1 MKNVIL
7 IGFVMALFLIVTSA
21 TISANTVMPAKAG
34 IQSITGCRSNNG
46 CSGTDNND
54 GSIYSP
60 DIVERA
66 AKLPGKDMS
75 QSVLYDN
82 LQVWEKAVVAKMVQ
96 AAAYMDA
103 AFWQQV
109 DPEGEKL
116 WRRSALARTPT
127 GKAGYSMLD
136 ANYGRWDRFLDF
148 APFVGTIARPA
159 GGYVY
164 PADLIKS
171 EFEAYIAA
179 HPMEKDSLLNPYNVV
194 RRSGEK
200 LVAIPYHQEYA
211 AFVDPAALLLL
222 EAAELSKNPT
232 LTKYLRLQAQALRTD
247 DYYEA
252 DLAWLDLNSNVDV
265 SIGPH
270 ETYDDQFY
278 GQKAFYKAN
287 VLIVDQAA
295 AMQLAKYKSTGP
307 ALQENLPVDA
317 KYKPVYDSKTM
328 MPLLL
333 ADDIRRSGQGR
344 AIMEPVAFSLPN
356 DPKVWAAK
364 GSKKVMM
371 GNYLNTRRTV
381 VLEPLAQVIMD
392 PSVTAMIRPEAYF
405 TWVLMHE
412 VCHTLGPREVVKNGK
427 TMTPR
432 EALGEYYSSIEEGKA
447 DIGGLYN
454 LQYLIDRGIITAPL
468 EPYYAGFLA
477 ESLRS
482 IRFGMGSAYGVI
494 RSAAWN
500 IFVDEGALV
509 YNSVTNR
516 FAMNVAK
523 MTPAIRKLL
532 ITLITIEGEGD
543 SMAAANLI
551 KIYSNVRPEL
561 KKLLDA
567 ANNTVPLEFVPVYA
581 Q

>member
-1 MKNVIL
+1 MKKIVI
-7 IGFVMALFLIVTSA
+7 ICSVMALFL
-21 TISANTVMPAKAG
+21 M
-34 IQSITGCRSNNG
+34 NG
-46 CSGTDNND
+46 CSGSSNGR
-54 GSIYSP
+54 GSIYPP
-60 DIVERA
+60 DIIARA
-66 AKLPGKDMS
+66 AKLPAKDMS
-75 QSVLYDN
+75 QSVLYDS
-82 LQVWEKAVVAKMVQ
+82 LQGWEKAVVAKMVQ
-96 AAAYMDA
+96 AAACMDA
-103 AFWQQV
+103 AFWQQA

-116 WRRSALARTPT
+116 WRSLASASTPT
-127 GKAGYSMLD
+127 EKAAYSMLD

-148 APFVGTIARPA
+148 APFVGTVARLP

-164 PADLIKS
+164 PADLTKS
-171 EFEAYIAA
+171 ELDAYIAA
-179 HPMEKDSLLNPYNVV
+179 HPTEKDALLNPHTVV

-200 LVAIPYHQEYA
+200 LVTVPYHQEYA
-211 AFVDPAALLLL
+211 AFVDPAALLLS
-222 EAAELSKNPT
+222 EAAGLSQDPA
-232 LTKYLRLQAQALRTD
+232 LTKYLLLQAQALRTD

-252 DLAWLDLNSNVDV
+252 DLAWLDLNGNLDV

-270 ETYDDQFY
+270 ETYDDQLY

-287 VLIVDQAA
+287 VLIVGQAA
-295 AMQLAKYKSTGP
+295 ASQLAKYKATGP
-307 ALQENLPVDA
+307 ALQENLPVDP

-344 AIMEPVAFSLPN
+344 AIMEGVAFSLPN

-381 VLEPLAQVIMD
+381 ILEPLAQVILD
-392 PSVTAMIRPEAYF
+392 PSVTAMINHEAYF

-412 VCHTLGPREVVKNGK
+412 VCHTLGPREVVKNGI

-432 EALGEYYSSIEEGKA
+432 EALGEYYSPIEEGKA

-454 LQYLIDRGIITAPL
+454 LQYLIDQGITNAPL
-468 EPYYAGFLA
+468 GPYYAGFMA

-509 YNSVTNR
+509 YDSVSNHFT
-516 FAMNVAK
+516 MDVVK
-523 MTPAIRKLL
+523 MTTAIRKLL

-543 SMAAANLI
+543 STAAANLI
-551 KIYSNVRPEL
+551 KTYYNIRPEL
-561 KKLLDA
+561 KKLLDTA
-567 ANNTVPLEFVPVYA
+567 DNTVPLEFVPVYEK
-581 Q
+581 

>member
-1 MKNVIL
+1 MRKIAIVCSMM
-7 IGFVMALFLIVTSA
+7 VLFL
-21 TISANTVMPAKAG
+21 M
-34 IQSITGCRSNNG
+34 NG
-46 CSGTDNND
+46 CGSSSND
-54 GSIYSP
+54 GGSVYAP
-60 DIVERA
+60 DIIVRA
-66 AKLPGKDMS
+66 AKLPAKDLS

-82 LQVWEKAVVAKMVQ
+82 LQGWEKAVVAKMVQ

-109 DPEGEKL
+109 DPEGEKI
-116 WRRSALARTPT
+116 WRRLALASSPLE
-127 GKAGYSMLD
+127 KAAYSMLD

-148 APFVGTIARPA
+148 APFVGALVRPP

-164 PADLIKS
+164 PADLTKS
-171 EFEAYIAA
+171 ELDAYIAA
-179 HPMEKDSLLNPYNVV
+179 HPLEKDALLNPYTVV
-194 RRSGEK
+194 RRSAGK
-200 LVAIPYHQEYA
+200 LTAIPYHQEYA
-211 AFVDPAALLLL
+211 AFVDPAALLLF
-222 EAAELSKNPT
+222 EAAELSQSPA
-232 LTKYLRLQAQALRTD
+232 LAKYLRLQAQALRTD

-252 DLAWLDLNSNVDV
+252 DIAWIDLTGNLDI

-270 ETYDDQFY
+270 ETYDDQLY

-295 AMQLAKYKSTGP
+295 ASQLAKYKSTGP
-307 ALQENLPVDA
+307 KLQENLPVDP

-381 VLEPLAQVIMD
+381 VLEPLAQVILD
-392 PSVTAMIRPEAYF
+392 PSVTAMINHEAYF

-412 VCHTLGPREVVKNGK
+412 VCHTLGPREVVKNGV
-427 TMTPR
+427 TLSPR
-432 EALGEYYSSIEEGKA
+432 EALGQYYSPIEEGKA

-454 LQYLIDRGIITAPL
+454 LQYLIDQGIITAPL
-468 EPYYAGFLA
+468 GPYYAGFMA

-482 IRFGMGSAYGVI
+482 IRFGMGSAYGII

-500 IFVDEGALV
+500 KFVDEGALV
-509 YNSVTNR
+509 YDPVANR
-516 FAMNVAK
+516 FTLDVAK
-523 MTPAIRKLL
+523 MTTAIRKLL

-543 SMAAANLI
+543 TTAAANFI
-551 KIYSNVRPEL
+551 KTYANIRPEL
-561 KKLLDA
+561 QKLLDRA
-567 ANNTVPLEFVPVYA
+567 DNTVPLEFVPVYA

>member
-1 MKNVIL
+1 MKKIIL
-7 IGFVMALFLIVTSA
+7 IGSVMALFLI
-21 TISANTVMPAKAG
+21 
-34 IQSITGCRSNNG
+34 NG
-46 CSGTDNND
+46 CSGSSNGG
-54 GSIYSP
+54 GSTYPP
-60 DIVERA
+60 DIITRA

-82 LQVWEKAVVAKMVQ
+82 LQGWEKAVLVKMVQ

-116 WRRSALARTPT
+116 WRSLASASTPLE
-127 GKAGYSMLD
+127 KAAYSMLD

-148 APFVGTIARPA
+148 APFVGIVSRPP

-164 PADLIKS
+164 PIDLTKS
-171 EFEAYIAA
+171 ELDAYIAT
-179 HPMEKDSLLNPYNVV
+179 HPAEKDALLNPYTVV

-200 LVAIPYHQEYA
+200 LVAIPYHEEYA
-211 AFVDPAALLLL
+211 AFVDPAALLLF
-222 EAAELSKNPT
+222 EAAELSQNAT
-232 LTKYLRLQAQALRTD
+232 LTKYLRLEAQALRTD

-252 DLAWLDLNSNVDV
+252 NLAWLDLTGNLDV

-295 AMQLAKYKSTGP
+295 ASQLVKYKSTGP
-307 ALQENLPVDA
+307 ALQENLPVDP

-356 DPKVWAAK
+356 DPRVWAAK

-381 VLEPLAQVIMD
+381 VLEPLAQGILD
-392 PSVTAMIRPEAYF
+392 PSVTAMIKHEAYF

-412 VCHTLGPREVVKNGK
+412 VCHTLGPREVVKNGR
-427 TMTPR
+427 TITPR
-432 EALGEYYSSIEEGKA
+432 EALGEYYSPIEEGKA

-454 LQYLIDRGIITAPL
+454 LQYLIDQGIINAPL
-468 EPYYAGFLA
+468 GPYYAGFMA

-494 RSAAWN
+494 RSASWN

-509 YNSVTNR
+509 YDSVANR
-516 FAMNVAK
+516 FTMDVAK
-523 MTPAIRKLL
+523 MTTAIRKLL
-532 ITLITIEGEGD
+532 IMLITIEGEGD
-543 SMAAANLI
+543 PAAAASLI
-551 KIYSNVRPEL
+551 KTYSNIRPEL
-561 KKLLDA
+561 KKLLDTA
-567 ANNTVPLEFVPVYA
+567 DNTVPLEFVPVYSK
-581 Q
+581 

>member
-1 MKNVIL
+1 MNRMLLAGSI
-7 IGFVMALFLIVTSA
+7 MALFLA
-21 TISANTVMPAKAG
+21 
-34 IQSITGCRSNNG
+34 NG
-46 CSGTDNND
+46 CSND
-54 GSIYSP
+54 SGSFYSP
-60 DIVERA
+60 DIIVRA
-66 AKLPGKDMS
+66 AKLPAKDMS
-75 QSVLYDN
+75 QSPLYDK
-82 LQVWEKAVVAKMVQ
+82 LQEWEKAVLAKMVL
-96 AAAYMDA
+96 ASAYMDS

-116 WRRSALARTPT
+116 WRSLASAVTPLE
-127 GKAGYSMLD
+127 KAAYSMLD

-148 APFVGTIARPA
+148 ASFAGTEKRPP

-164 PADLIKS
+164 PADLTKS
-171 EFEAYIAA
+171 ELDAYIAA
-179 HPMEKDSLLNPYNVV
+179 HPSEKDALLNPFTVV
-194 RRSGEK
+194 RRSGDK
-200 LVAIPYHQEYA
+200 LVTIPYHQEYA
-211 AFVDPAALLLL
+211 AFVDPAALLLY
-222 EAAELSKNPT
+222 EAAELSQNTT
-232 LTKYLRLQAQALRTD
+232 LTKYLRLQAQALRSD
-247 DYYEA
+247 DYFEA
-252 DLAWLDLNSNVDV
+252 DLAWLDLDSNIDV

-270 ETYDDQFY
+270 ETYDDQLY

-295 AMQLAKYKSTGP
+295 AEQLLKYKSTGP
-307 ALQENLPVDA
+307 ALQENLPVDP

-356 DPKVWAAK
+356 DPKVWAKK

-371 GNYLNTRRTV
+371 GNYLITRRTV
-381 VLEPLAQVIMD
+381 VLEPLAQVILD
-392 PSVTAMIRPEAYF
+392 PAVTAMIKHEAYF

-412 VCHTLGPREVVKNGK
+412 VCHTLGPREVVKNGQ

-432 EALGEYYSSIEEGKA
+432 EALGQYYSPIEEGKA

-454 LQYLIDRGIITAPL
+454 LQYLIDKGIITAPL
-468 EPYYAGFLA
+468 GPYYAGFMA

-509 YNSVTNR
+509 YDSATNR
-516 FAMNVAK
+516 FTMDVAK
-523 MTPAIRKLL
+523 MTAAIRKLL
-532 ITLITIEGEGD
+532 IVLITIEGEGD
-543 SMAAANLI
+543 SQAAANLI
-551 KIYSNVRPEL
+551 QTYSNIRPDL
-561 KKLLDA
+561 KRLLDTA
-567 ANNTVPLEFVPVYA
+567 ESTVPLEFVPVYA
-581 Q
+581 K

>member
-1 MKNVIL
+1 MNRMLLAGSI
-7 IGFVMALFLIVTSA
+7 MALFLV
-21 TISANTVMPAKAG
+21 
-34 IQSITGCRSNNG
+34 CG
-46 CSGTDNND
+46 CSGSNSG

-60 DIVERA
+60 DIIVRA
-66 AKLPGKDMS
+66 AKLPAKDMS
-75 QSVLYDN
+75 QSPLYDK
-82 LQVWEKAVVAKMVQ
+82 LQEWEKAVLAKMVL
-96 AAAYMDA
+96 ASAYMDA

-116 WRRSALARTPT
+116 WRSLASAVTPLE
-127 GKAGYSMLD
+127 KAAYSMLD

-148 APFVGTIARPA
+148 ASFAGTEKRPP

-164 PADLIKS
+164 PADLTKS
-171 EFEAYIAA
+171 ELDAYIAA
-179 HPMEKDSLLNPYNVV
+179 HPSEKDALLNPFTVV
-194 RRSGEK
+194 RRSGDK
-200 LVAIPYHQEYA
+200 LVTIPYHQEYA
-211 AFVDPAALLLL
+211 AFVDPAALLLY
-222 EAAELSKNPT
+222 EAAELSQNTT
-232 LTKYLRLQAQALRTD
+232 LTKYLRLQAQALRSD
-247 DYYEA
+247 DYFEA
-252 DLAWLDLNSNVDV
+252 DLAWLDLDSNIDV

-270 ETYDDQFY
+270 ETYDDQLY

-295 AMQLAKYKSTGP
+295 AEQLLKYKSTGP
-307 ALQENLPVDA
+307 ALQENLPVDP

-356 DPKVWAAK
+356 DPKVWAKK

-371 GNYLNTRRTV
+371 GNYLITRRTV
-381 VLEPLAQVIMD
+381 VLEPLAQVILD
-392 PSVTAMIRPEAYF
+392 PAVTAMIKHEAYF

-412 VCHTLGPREVVKNGK
+412 VCHTLGPREVVKNGQ

-432 EALGEYYSSIEEGKA
+432 EALGQYYSPIEEGKA

-454 LQYLIDRGIITAPL
+454 LQYLIDKGIITAPL
-468 EPYYAGFLA
+468 GPYYAGFMA

-509 YNSVTNR
+509 YDSATNR
-516 FAMNVAK
+516 FTMDVAK
-523 MTPAIRKLL
+523 MTAAIR
-532 ITLITIEGEGD
+532 
-543 SMAAANLI
+543 
-551 KIYSNVRPEL
+551 
-561 KKLLDA
+561 
-567 ANNTVPLEFVPVYA
+567 
-581 Q
+581 

>member
-1 MKNVIL
+1 MKRMLLAGSI
-7 IGFVMALFLIVTSA
+7 MALFLA
-21 TISANTVMPAKAG
+21 
-34 IQSITGCRSNNG
+34 NG
-46 CSGTDNND
+46 CSDSNGG

-60 DIVERA
+60 DIIVRA
-66 AKLPGKDMS
+66 AKLPAKDMS
-75 QSVLYDN
+75 QSPLYDN
-82 LQVWEKAVVAKMVQ
+82 LQEWEKAVLAKMVQ

-116 WRRSALARTPT
+116 WRSLASAVTPLE
-127 GKAGYSMLD
+127 KAAYSMLD

-148 APFVGTIARPA
+148 ASFAGTVKRPP

-164 PADLIKS
+164 PADLTKS
-171 EFEAYIAA
+171 ELDAYIAA
-179 HPMEKDSLLNPYNVV
+179 HPSEKDALLNPFAVV
-194 RRSGEK
+194 RRSGDK
-200 LVAIPYHQEYA
+200 LVTIPYHQEYA
-211 AFVDPAALLLL
+211 AFVDPAALLLF
-222 EAAELSKNPT
+222 EAAELSQNAT
-232 LTKYLRLQAQALRTD
+232 LTKYLRLQAQALRSD
-247 DYYEA
+247 DYFEA
-252 DLAWLDLNSNVDV
+252 DLAWLDLDSNIDV

-270 ETYDDQFY
+270 ETYDDQLY

-295 AMQLAKYKSTGP
+295 ASQLLKYKSTGP
-307 ALQENLPVDA
+307 ALQENLPVDP
-317 KYKPVYDSKTM
+317 KYKPAYDSKTM

-356 DPKVWAAK
+356 DPKVWAKK

-381 VLEPLAQVIMD
+381 VLEPLAQVILD
-392 PSVTAMIRPEAYF
+392 PSVTAMIKHEAYF

-412 VCHTLGPREVVKNGK
+412 VCHTLGPREVVKNGQ

-432 EALGEYYSSIEEGKA
+432 EALGQYYSPIEEGKA

-454 LQYLIDRGIITAPL
+454 LQYLIDQKIITAPL
-468 EPYYAGFLA
+468 GPYYAGFMA

-500 IFVDEGALV
+500 IFIDEGALV
-509 YNSVTNR
+509 YDSAASR
-516 FAMNVAK
+516 FTMDIPK
-523 MTPAIRKLL
+523 MTAAIRKLL
-532 ITLITIEGEGD
+532 IILITIEGEGD
-543 SMAAANLI
+543 STAAANLI
-551 KIYSNVRPEL
+551 KTYSNIRPEL
-561 KKLLDA
+561 KKLLDTA
-567 ANNTVPLEFVPVYA
+567 ESTVPLEFVPVYA
-581 Q
+581 K

>member
-1 MKNVIL
+1 MKRMLLAGSI
-7 IGFVMALFLIVTSA
+7 MALFLA
-21 TISANTVMPAKAG
+21 
-34 IQSITGCRSNNG
+34 NG
-46 CSGTDNND
+46 CSDSNGG

-60 DIVERA
+60 DIIVRA
-66 AKLPGKDMS
+66 AKLPAKDMS
-75 QSVLYDN
+75 QSPLYDN
-82 LQVWEKAVVAKMVQ
+82 LQEWEKAVLAKMVQ

-116 WRRSALARTPT
+116 WRSLASAVTPLE
-127 GKAGYSMLD
+127 KAAYSMLD

-148 APFVGTIARPA
+148 ASFAGTVKRPP

-164 PADLIKS
+164 PADLTKS
-171 EFEAYIAA
+171 ELDAYIAA
-179 HPMEKDSLLNPYNVV
+179 HPSEKDALLNPFAVV
-194 RRSGEK
+194 RRSGDK
-200 LVAIPYHQEYA
+200 LVTIPYHQEYA
-211 AFVDPAALLLL
+211 AFVDPAALLLF
-222 EAAELSKNPT
+222 EAAELSQNAT
-232 LTKYLRLQAQALRTD
+232 LTKYLRLQAQALRSD
-247 DYYEA
+247 DYFEA
-252 DLAWLDLNSNVDV
+252 DLAWLDLDSNIDV

-270 ETYDDQFY
+270 ETYDDQLY

-295 AMQLAKYKSTGP
+295 ASQLLKYKSTGP
-307 ALQENLPVDA
+307 ALQENLPVDP
-317 KYKPVYDSKTM
+317 KYKPAYDSKTM

-356 DPKVWAAK
+356 DPKVWAKK

-381 VLEPLAQVIMD
+381 VLEPLAQVILD
-392 PSVTAMIRPEAYF
+392 PSVTAMIKHEAYF

-412 VCHTLGPREVVKNGK
+412 VCHTLGPREVVKNGQ
-427 TMTPR
+427 TITPR
-432 EALGEYYSSIEEGKA
+432 EALGQYYSPIEEGKA

-454 LQYLIDRGIITAPL
+454 LQYLIDQGIITGPL
-468 EPYYAGFLA
+468 GPYYAGFMA

-500 IFVDEGALV
+500 IFIDEGALV
-509 YNSVTNR
+509 YDSAASR
-516 FAMNVAK
+516 FTMDIPK
-523 MTPAIRKLL
+523 MTAAIRKLL
-532 ITLITIEGEGD
+532 IILITIEGEGD
-543 SMAAANLI
+543 STAAANLI
-551 KIYSNVRPEL
+551 KTYSNIRPEL
-561 KKLLDA
+561 KKLLDTA
-567 ANNTVPLEFVPVYA
+567 ESTVPLEFVPVYA
-581 Q
+581 K

>member
-1 MKNVIL
+1 MNRMLLAGSI
-7 IGFVMALFLIVTSA
+7 MALFLA
-21 TISANTVMPAKAG
+21 
-34 IQSITGCRSNNG
+34 NG
-46 CSGTDNND
+46 CSND
-54 GSIYSP
+54 SGSFYSP
-60 DIVERA
+60 DIIVRA
-66 AKLPGKDMS
+66 AKLPAKDMS
-75 QSVLYDN
+75 QSPLYDK
-82 LQVWEKAVVAKMVQ
+82 LQEWEKAVLAKMVL
-96 AAAYMDA
+96 ASAYMDA

-116 WRRSALARTPT
+116 WRSLASAVTPLE
-127 GKAGYSMLD
+127 KAAYSMLD

-148 APFVGTIARPA
+148 ASFAGTEKRPP

-164 PADLIKS
+164 PADLTKS
-171 EFEAYIAA
+171 ELDAYIAA
-179 HPMEKDSLLNPYNVV
+179 HPSEKDALLNPFTVV
-194 RRSGEK
+194 RRSGDK
-200 LVAIPYHQEYA
+200 LVTIPYHQEYA
-211 AFVDPAALLLL
+211 AFVDPAALLLY
-222 EAAELSKNPT
+222 EAAELSQNTT
-232 LTKYLRLQAQALRTD
+232 LTKYLRLQAQALRSD
-247 DYYEA
+247 DYFEA
-252 DLAWLDLNSNVDV
+252 DLAWLDLDSNIDV

-270 ETYDDQFY
+270 ETYDDQLY

-295 AMQLAKYKSTGP
+295 AEQLLKYKSNGP
-307 ALQENLPVDA
+307 ALQENLPVDP

-356 DPKVWAAK
+356 DPKVWAKK

-371 GNYLNTRRTV
+371 GNYLITRRTV
-381 VLEPLAQVIMD
+381 VLEPLAQVILD
-392 PSVTAMIRPEAYF
+392 PAVTAMIKHEAYF

-412 VCHTLGPREVVKNGK
+412 VCHTLGPREVVKNGQ

-432 EALGEYYSSIEEGKA
+432 EALGQYYSPIEEGKA

-454 LQYLIDRGIITAPL
+454 LQYLIDKGIITAPL
-468 EPYYAGFLA
+468 GPYYAGFMA

-509 YNSVTNR
+509 YDSATNR
-516 FAMNVAK
+516 FTMDVAK
-523 MTPAIRKLL
+523 MTAAIRKLL
-532 ITLITIEGEGD
+532 IVLITIEGEGD
-543 SMAAANLI
+543 SQAAANLI
-551 KIYSNVRPEL
+551 QTYSNIRPDL
-561 KKLLDA
+561 KRLLDTA
-567 ANNTVPLEFVPVYA
+567 ESTVPLEFVPVYA
-581 Q
+581 K

>member
-1 MKNVIL
+1 MNRMLLAGSI
-7 IGFVMALFLIVTSA
+7 MALFLA
-21 TISANTVMPAKAG
+21 
-34 IQSITGCRSNNG
+34 NG
-46 CSGTDNND
+46 CSND
-54 GSIYSP
+54 SGSFYSP
-60 DIVERA
+60 DIIVRA
-66 AKLPGKDMS
+66 AKLPAKDMS
-75 QSVLYDN
+75 QSPLYDK
-82 LQVWEKAVVAKMVQ
+82 LQEWEKAVLAKMVL
-96 AAAYMDA
+96 ASAYMDA

-116 WRRSALARTPT
+116 WRSLASAVTPLE
-127 GKAGYSMLD
+127 KAAYSMLD

-148 APFVGTIARPA
+148 ASFAGTEKRPP

-164 PADLIKS
+164 PADLTKS
-171 EFEAYIAA
+171 ELDAYIAA
-179 HPMEKDSLLNPYNVV
+179 HPSEKDALLNPFTVV
-194 RRSGEK
+194 RRSGDK
-200 LVAIPYHQEYA
+200 LVTIPYHQEYA
-211 AFVDPAALLLL
+211 AFVDPAALLLY
-222 EAAELSKNPT
+222 EAAELSQNTT
-232 LTKYLRLQAQALRTD
+232 LTKYLRLQAQALRSD
-247 DYYEA
+247 DYFEA
-252 DLAWLDLNSNVDV
+252 DLAWLDLDSNIDV

-270 ETYDDQFY
+270 ETYDDQLY

-295 AMQLAKYKSTGP
+295 AEQLLKYKSTGP
-307 ALQENLPVDA
+307 ALQENLPVDP

-356 DPKVWAAK
+356 DPKVWAKK

-371 GNYLNTRRTV
+371 GNYLITRRTV
-381 VLEPLAQVIMD
+381 VLEPLAQVILD
-392 PSVTAMIRPEAYF
+392 PAVTAMIKHEAYF

-412 VCHTLGPREVVKNGK
+412 VCHTLGPREVVKNGQ

-432 EALGEYYSSIEEGKA
+432 EALGQYYSPIEEGKA

-454 LQYLIDRGIITAPL
+454 LQYLIDKGIITAPL
-468 EPYYAGFLA
+468 GPYYAGFMA

-509 YNSVTNR
+509 YDSATNR
-516 FAMNVAK
+516 FTMDVAK
-523 MTPAIRKLL
+523 MTAAIRKLL
-532 ITLITIEGEGD
+532 IVLITIEGEGD
-543 SMAAANLI
+543 SQAAANLI
-551 KIYSNVRPEL
+551 QTYSNIRPDL
-561 KKLLDA
+561 KRLLDTA
-567 ANNTVPLEFVPVYA
+567 ESTVPLEFVPVYA
-581 Q
+581 K

>member
-1 MKNVIL
+1 MKKMML
-7 IGFVMALFLIVTSA
+7 AALVMLLSLT
-21 TISANTVMPAKAG
+21 
-34 IQSITGCRSNNG
+34 NG
-46 CSGTDNND
+46 CSDSHGGN
-54 GSIYSP
+54 GSIYPP
-60 DIVERA
+60 DIILRA
-66 AKLPGKDMS
+66 AKLPAKDMS
-75 QSVLYDN
+75 QSPLYGN
-82 LQVWEKAVVAKMVQ
+82 LQEWEKAVLAKMVQ

-116 WRRSALARTPT
+116 WRSLASAATPLE
-127 GKAGYSMLD
+127 KAVYSMLD

-148 APFVGTIARPA
+148 ASFVGTVKRPP

-164 PADLIKS
+164 PADLTKS
-171 EFEAYIAA
+171 ELDAYIAA
-179 HPMEKDSLLNPYNVV
+179 HPVEKDALLNPFTVV

-211 AFVDPAALLLL
+211 AFVAPASLLLF
-222 EAAELSKNPT
+222 EAAELSQNTT
-232 LTKYLRLQAQALRTD
+232 LTKYLRLQAQALRSD
-247 DYYEA
+247 DYFEA
-252 DLAWLDLNSNVDV
+252 DLAWLDLDANIDV

-270 ETYDDQFY
+270 ETYDDQLY

-287 VLIVDQAA
+287 VLIVDQGAA
-295 AMQLAKYKSTGP
+295 AQLLKYKSTGP
-307 ALQENLPVDA
+307 ALQENLPVDP

-356 DPKVWAAK
+356 DPKVWAKK

-381 VLEPLAQVIMD
+381 VLEPLAQVILD
-392 PSVTAMIRPEAYF
+392 PAVTALIKHEAYF

-412 VCHTLGPREVVKNGK
+412 VCHTLGPRDVVKNGR

-432 EALGEYYSSIEEGKA
+432 EALGEYYSPIEEGKA

-454 LQYLIDRGIITAPL
+454 LQYLIDQGIITAPL
-468 EPYYAGFLA
+468 GPYYAGFMA
-477 ESLRS
+477 EALRS

-494 RSAAWN
+494 RTAAWN

-509 YNSVTNR
+509 YDAAASR
-516 FAMNVAK
+516 FTMDVPK
-523 MTPAIRKLL
+523 MTTAIRNLL
-532 ITLITIEGEGD
+532 ILLITIEGEGD
-543 SMAAANLI
+543 SQAAADLI
-551 KIYSNVRPEL
+551 KKYSKIRPEL
-561 KKLLDA
+561 KKLLDTA
-567 ANNTVPLEFVPVYA
+567 ESTVPLEFVPVYA